1 MKKIVC
7 FDLDNVICRTKSNDY
22 KKSIPIKKNINFI
35 NSLDKKKYYIKIF
48 TARYMGRN
56 NENIKKA
63 IAMGYSMT
71 KQQLKTWGV
80 SYNKLIMGKPSFHYY
95 VDDKSVGFTKNW
107 TNQLKKELKL

>member
-56 NENIKKA
+56 NENIRKAKK
-63 IAMGYSMT
+63 MGYDLT
-71 KQQLKTWGV
+71 YKQLKKWGLKFH
-80 SYNKLIMGKPSFHYY
+80 KLIMGKPSFDIMI
-95 VDDKSVGFTKNW
+95 DDKCFNIKDNW
-107 TNQLKKELKL
+107 KKLIR